1 MKQSRALVT
10 AVVLALIPLT
20 RLVPLILNNAMYSVD
35 SWPLLRLVT
44 IVLKNPSVKLL
55 ELNTHHANWPLS
67 TLFAATYIEIVS
79 VDPYSFY
86 SCVGIVVLSFALS
99 CLVCALVSRSTSYIQ
114 KVLALL
120 SLLLYT
126 PFTIYT
132 SAYLKEV
139 YAYPIALTLL
149 LTLITGFGRRHLL
162 LAPLLIMALTLSHPL
177 ASLMALSFT
186 VTYIYL
192 KLVLWSKLGVRD
204 FKNVSKLLL
213 TGFLLATICPIY
225 NILIVRPPITFTL
238 TDIAILIAFATA
250 VYGLFFLIYPSR
262 VGSLGCTLAL
272 AVMGVAGF
280 MSIAIGFSIHYTVI
294 CHSLPLFTLAI
305 LLVDPISREALF
317 SIAALLPIATLTLY
331 TLTYASWLA
340 TIAHRFLNY
349 LVIPLALSLM
359 LLAKKLR
366 KGVFIVLL
374 TLFLSSSLALYNAY
388 RGRDFITFYWRFTEM
403 DIALARLIEGSA
415 GSKVI
420 AGVKYAYMLGDAYV
434 NSNTIALSKALQ
446 ACDALSNAVLALNYD
461 ELVQGVPLSPLTYLK
476 PLKNIVYC
484 HSLVYSNLYNYLMV

>member
-1 MKQSRALVT
+1 VKQSRALVV

-20 RLVPLILNNAMYSVD
+20 RLTPLILNNAMYSVD

-67 TLFAATYIEIVS
+67 TLFAATYIEIVD

-86 SCVGIVVLSFALS
+86 SCVGIIVLSFALS
-99 CLVCALVSRSTSYIQ
+99 CLVYALVSHSTSYIQ

-149 LTLITGFGRRHLL
+149 LTLITGFGRRYLL

-177 ASLMALSFT
+177 ASLMVLSFT

-192 KLVLWSKLGVRD
+192 KLVLWSKLGVGNFR
-204 FKNVSKLLL
+204 NVSILF
-213 TGFLLATICPIY
+213 TGFLLATIYPIY
-225 NILIVRPPITFTL
+225 NILIVRPPVTFTL
-238 TDIAILIAFATA
+238 TDIAILIAFAAA

-262 VGSLGCTLAL
+262 VSSLSCALAL
-272 AVMGVAGF
+272 VTVGVAGF

-305 LLVDPISREALF
+305 LLADPVSREALF

-349 LVIPLALSLM
+349 FVIPVVLSLM

-366 KGVFIVLL
+366 KGVFVVLL

-388 RGRDFITFYWRFTEM
+388 SGRDFITFYWRFTEM

-446 ACDALSNAVLALNYD
+446 ACAALNNVVLALNYD
-461 ELVQGVPLSPLTYLK
+461 ELVHGVPLSPLTYLK

>member
-1 MKQSRALVT
+1 VKQSRALVV

-20 RLVPLILNNAMYSVD
+20 RLTPLILNNAMYSVD

-67 TLFAATYIEIVS
+67 TLFAATYIEIVD

-86 SCVGIVVLSFALS
+86 SCVGIIVLSFALS
-99 CLVCALVSRSTSYIQ
+99 CLVYALVSHSTSYIQ

-139 YAYPIALTLL
+139 YAYPIALALL
-149 LTLITGFGRRHLL
+149 LTLITGFGRRYLL

-177 ASLMALSFT
+177 ASLMVLSFT

-192 KLVLWSKLGVRD
+192 KLVLWSKLGVGNFR
-204 FKNVSKLLL
+204 NVSILF
-213 TGFLLATICPIY
+213 TGFLLATIYPIY
-225 NILIVRPPITFTL
+225 NILIVRPPVTFTL
-238 TDIAILIAFATA
+238 TDIAILIAFAAA

-262 VGSLGCTLAL
+262 VSSLSCALAL
-272 AVMGVAGF
+272 VTVGVAGF

-305 LLVDPISREALF
+305 LLADPVSREALF

-349 LVIPLALSLM
+349 FVIPVVLSLM

-366 KGVFIVLL
+366 KGVFVVLL

-388 RGRDFITFYWRFTEM
+388 SGRDFITFYWRFTEM

-446 ACDALSNAVLALNYD
+446 ACGALSNAVLALNYD
-461 ELVQGVPLSPLTYLK
+461 ELVHGVPLSPLTYLK